1 MFKSFIL
8 PPNFIFKKTSMLSKL
23 SRLVKHT
30 QPCFTAYS
38 RQGVAYIYSFIYN
51 ICSMAWYMT
60 TKDSLLQLMI
70 HSQEMTAGL
79 KFEAGFSIYLKSKSF
94 VTLYMPS
101 L

>member
-1 MFKSFIL
+1 
-8 PPNFIFKKTSMLSKL
+8 
-23 SRLVKHT
+23 
-30 QPCFTAYS
+30 
-38 RQGVAYIYSFIYN
+38 
-51 ICSMAWYMT
+51 MT